1 MGIPRIGITLGDPRG
16 IGPEVIASAL
26 AAPAIRQTADF
37 VLIGPDEGPDERL
50 PLEGGAGRGSESPA
64 GFGPVER
71 EVVGVW
77 RPDSG
82 EPDSRERLA
91 GELSGRSIERGVELA
106 LRGDIDGLVTGP
118 ISKSALSAAGYPF
131 PGHTELLRDRT
142 GVEEVTMMMV
152 AERTPLGGPLRLALL
167 TAHIP
172 LRDVPRALN
181 VELAERRSRIAIGAL
196 RDWWGLTRPRVA
208 FAGLNP
214 HASEGGLFGDE
225 EARVLEPAA
234 NRLAVDSGAEI
245 VGILPADTIF
255 RRAIDGDL
263 DLIVTPYHD
272 VGLAVLKTVARDEG
286 VNVTAGLPFPRTSPD
301 HGTAFDIAG
310 TGTAHPGAMIA
321 AIELCAR
328 FCNAGVTIQ

>member
-26 AAPAIRQTADF
+26 AAPAVREAARY
-37 VLIGPDEGPDERL
+37 VLIGPESLPASAGDEISGDL
-50 PLEGGAGRGSESPA
+50 
-64 GFGPVER
+64 ER

-77 RPDSG
+77 TPESHDA
-82 EPDSRERLA
+82 ERAA
-91 GELSGRSIERGVELA
+91 GEVSGRSIDRGAVLA
-106 LRGDIDGLVTGP
+106 ATGEIDGLVTGP
-118 ISKSALSAAGYPF
+118 ISKRALQAAGYEF

-142 GVEEVTMMMV
+142 GVGEVTMMMV

-172 LRDVPRALN
+172 LRDVPR
-181 VELAERRSRIAIGAL
+181 ELTVDLAVRRTRIAVNAL
-196 RDWWGLTRPRVA
+196 RDWWGLAHPRVA

-214 HASEGGLFGDE
+214 HAGESGLLGDE

-234 NRLAVDSGAEI
+234 ERVGVETGAEI
-245 VGILPADTIF
+245 VGVLPADTVF
-255 RRAIDGDL
+255 RHAIDGGADL
-263 DLIVTPYHD
+263 VVTPYHD

-310 TGTAHPGAMIA
+310 TGRANPGAMIA

-328 FCNAGVTIQ
+328 FCNTSVTIT